1 MSIFKAER
9 DTIAGLGL
17 LLSHHVRF
25 DPAISCSGK
34 PIHPHGFNVHCM
46 VVDNVD
52 GEVLSLTRNRIYAD
66 QNPLQHAEQ
75 VGVRAAM
82 PRLHEKRP
90 KPRDMSVDDYIRR
103 QMFMAPGVAESDFL
117 HVGCTL
123 YNTFDPCGFCA
134 VTLLVCYMKRIAFL
148 FDDKKFDG
156 VYEKM
161 RDYFRNRES
170 IKEPLSLVSSPASD
184 AALLSSPLAAG
195 ANLITDLRAK
205 VKALEESGVQL
216 VMTLDS
222 QQEDLVQ
229 AAELLAAIKPEHLT
243 TTGAERDKNLRTLS
257 DIKHICNII

>member
-1 MSIFKAER
+1 MSMFKAER

-17 LLSHHVRF
+17 LLSHYVRF
-25 DPAISCSGK
+25 DPAISSSGK
-34 PIHPHGFNVHCM
+34 SIHPHGFNVHCM

-82 PRLHEKRP
+82 PRLHSKRP
-90 KPRDMSVDDYIRR
+90 KPADMNVDDYIRR
-103 QMFMAPGVAESDFL
+103 QMFMAPGSTDADFL

-134 VTLLVCYMKRIAFL
+134 VTLLVCYMKRIAYL

-170 IKEPLSLVSSPASD
+170 VKEPLSLVAPAADDPGASG
-184 AALLSSPLAAG
+184 SPLIAG
-195 ANLITDLRAK
+195 AKLITDLRAK
-205 VKALEESGVQL
+205 VKTLEESGVQL

-222 QQEDLVQ
+222 QHETLAK
-229 AAELLAAIKPEHLT
+229 AAELFAAIKPDHLV
-243 TTGAERDKNLRTLS
+243 TTGLERDKNLRTLS
-257 DIKHICNII
+257 DIKRLCNII